1 MQIPFEFDPHKKD
14 ENPSLKSKESD
25 LPDSDNHI
33 SLQAKKPLTVTQLTK
48 QISLLLEGEFRSL
61 TVEGELSNVK
71 KAASGHWYFS
81 LKDDQSQ
88 IRCAMFRNIADNLRF
103 EPEDGLEV
111 SVRGH
116 PVSYTHLTLPRY
128 AVCRSRWSPYH

>member
-1 MQIPFEFDPHKKD
+1 MQIPFEFDPPKKD
-14 ENPSLKSKESD
+14 EDHSLKSKESD
-25 LPDSDNHI
+25 LSDTDVQI

-61 TVEGELSNVK
+61 TVDGELSNVK

-88 IRCAMFRNIADNLRF
+88 I
-103 EPEDGLEV
+103 
-111 SVRGH
+111 
-116 PVSYTHLTLPRY
+116 PVSYTHLTLPTSDL
-128 AVCRSRWSPYH
+128 V